1 MLKAP
6 ALTQAENREEQ
17 KPGKTNLTALRL
29 QALSGDNGQDSTA
42 PSVTDP
48 GDQEDPASVLD
59 AIGEIASDRVAATA
73 KAEVGGLLEAY
84 EG

>member
-1 MLKAP
+1 MA
-6 ALTQAENREEQ
+6 
-17 KPGKTNLTALRL
+17 NLTALRL

-59 AIGEIASDRVAATA
+59 ALGEIAGDRVAATA
-73 KAEVGGLLEAY
+73 KAEVRSSYNANIAPTMSDKLPAY
-84 EG
+84 